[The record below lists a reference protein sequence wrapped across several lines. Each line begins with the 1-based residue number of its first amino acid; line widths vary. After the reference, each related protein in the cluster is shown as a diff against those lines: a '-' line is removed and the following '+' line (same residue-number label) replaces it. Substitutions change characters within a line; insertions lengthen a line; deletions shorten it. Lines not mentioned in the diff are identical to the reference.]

1 MDIVIQDGGYF
12 SPWFSQMTKS
22 GLLYKWWE
30 MVEENKIIEQIET
43 NSPVIDLQQLW
54 YSFTLFTVTTKLAQK
69 DFIAEFINGFDG
81 ISAEK
86 EWRKVDAMSEAIFIF
101 LCQLMNP
108 SYQYYNNKSLSG
120 WTSTKF

>member
-30 MVEENKIIEQIET
+30 IVEENKIIEQIET

-54 YSFTLFTVTTKLAQK
+54 YSFTLFTVTTKLAYK
-69 DFIAEFINGFDG
+69 DFRAEFINGFDS
-81 ISAEK
+81 IYAEK

-108 SYQYYNNKSLSG
+108 SYQ
-120 WTSTKF
+120 